1 MDGEIDLETYTISII
16 RLNTAFKKLE
26 DNEPINEIKEM
37 FNESY
42 NDLNGLYK
50 EIVEDLNQDEVNIN
64 EYYLFFSNGK
74 QIFPQY
80 IEHLGKI
87 DETELES
94 EITSL
99 IRVFS
104 NLNKIAEPFSTSEMI
119 KWVMI

>member
-1 MDGEIDLETYTISII
+1 MDGEIDLETYTISIV

-26 DNEPINEIKEM
+26 DHEPISEIKEM

-74 QIFPQY
+74 MIFPQY
-80 IEHLGKI
+80 IELLGNI
-87 DETELES
+87 DEKKLES

-99 IRVFS
+99 ITVFR
-104 NLNKIAEPFSTSEMI
+104 NFNKIAEPFSANEMI
-119 KWVMI
+119 K